1 MAEQEKLKEMTLLSN
16 SSFHDE
22 GVCIVECL
30 FQWAS
35 NVQYRFI
42 GMTAVRPHDNLQVD
56 KC

>member
-1 MAEQEKLKEMTLLSN
+1 MTEQVQLKEMTLLSN

-42 GMTAVRPHDNLQVD
+42 GMTAVRPHDNLQVE